1 MKIDEYKKISDN
13 VQVPDVVWEGY
24 QNAIKQ
30 IKMEKET
37 DKNIVK
43 ISKWKNVNALA
54 KIAVVFGAV
63 VLLSGG
69 TFLSVKAYISH
80 LEKIRN
86 MEAEEVIDLY
96 ENIFQYDSKYMS
108 RSMSADEERR
118 FSELYDLYCRDI
130 NYSSANTETSFYNR
144 ELSFDELGR
153 RKVLK
158 MLYKSGEKQPENT
171 MPIIQKESEY
181 SGEDIAFC
189 VNNCTFY
196 FPNDELSDEQL
207 LELIDFQIKVDY
219 CRQRIEDEIE
229 RGIRS
234 DWPYIEYV
242 ERERIITLDSDVK
255 VDDEILSQ
263 QWLKAYEDILRE
275 YYRENSTYYE
285 NPERYYANV
294 CFIYLNDDEIPE
306 MLFSHGCTDLD
317 YDDRC
322 NLQNYLYTYKNG
334 EAVLLTP
341 GAETID
347 DFYGYNKPFSYVERK
362 GMVYCD
368 YYYIYDFTTYNSET
382 DMIDNVNDHMSK
394 MDVWDLDTLTCTSS
408 NANIEMLH
416 AIYNYVEEEY
426 ADATFNVEYYVNVSD
441 IIRDENTGYVK
452 EIIGEKVDRQ
462 TYEKSEASLW
472 SGEQI
477 TTLSIS
483 DYDKIYADDNLLEAL
498 AQCYLKNR
506 M

>member
-13 VQVPDVVWEGY
+13 VRVPDVVWEGY

-118 FSELYDLYCRDI
+118 FSELYDLYCRDMAEPEGEVAVISSKDEYNGEGIAFSKEEGILNLPMQEMTDEEILQLVVFNLLGRYVDYEAYVKASNPLYYLNALEQMTMQEVDELYI

-158 MLYKSGEKQPENT
+158 MLYKSGERQPENT

-322 NLQNYLYTYKNG
+322 NLRNYLYTYKNG

-394 MDVWDLDTLTCTSS
+394 MDVWLT
-408 NANIEMLH
+408 
-416 AIYNYVEEEY
+416 
-426 ADATFNVEYYVNVSD
+426 
-441 IIRDENTGYVK
+441 
-452 EIIGEKVDRQ
+452 
-462 TYEKSEASLW
+462 
-472 SGEQI
+472 
-477 TTLSIS
+477 
-483 DYDKIYADDNLLEAL
+483 
-498 AQCYLKNR
+498 
-506 M
+506 